1 MKSWPQIKIQ
11 ENLMKFFS
19 KITDRRRKY
28 CLEISGF
35 KALGFLKDIKPL
47 QRPRHSA
54 FSTNSLSFILQ
65 GSCIFTKDIAI
76 TVQKRFPAN
85 FYFKTKLPPIFFLI
99 KAVVFILELSTRP
112 IRVASSFG

>member
-28 CLEISGF
+28 CLEMSSF

-76 TVQKRFPAN
+76 TVKKRFPAN
-85 FYFKTKLPPIFFLI
+85 FYFKRKLVPIFFLI

>member
-1 MKSWPQIKIQ
+1 
-11 ENLMKFFS
+11 MKFFS

-28 CLEISGF
+28 CLEISSF

-54 FSTNSLSFILQ
+54 FSTNSLSLILQ

-85 FYFKTKLPPIFFLI
+85 FPQFFFFN
-99 KAVVFILELSTRP
+99 KGSGFYPRTFDETHQGS
-112 IRVASSFG
+112 